1 MDWNCT
7 LTEERLSDLLDA
19 SLLPDEAAAYSA
31 HAVGCARCAKLVAQ
45 VGGLVTRMQRSALV
59 EEPPALVGK
68 ILDATLGPRKQTRV
82 SPGWS
87 GWLSAIWQPRFAMG
101 LVTAA
106 ASLVIVAH
114 ALGSAAG
121 KSGMNPV
128 NLVRGA
134 NRQAHLTYAHTAKFV
149 NDIRLVY
156 EIESRFEPD
165 EDQESAPSATPPA
178 QTPSATP
185 QPSEPQPKSEAAPR
199 SGIRTTRSHGLYAL
213 ASASSEHGPAAQSDS
228 AIDPEQPEEWH
239 FSLANDFT
247 TATPDDID
255 LSATR
260 SHT

>member
-31 HAVGCARCAKLVAQ
+31 HAAGCARCAKLVAQ

-59 EEPPALVGK
+59 EEPPELVGK

-121 KSGMNPV
+121 KSRLSSQPESFSEPISV
-128 NLVRGA
+128 PA
-134 NRQAHLTYAHTAKFV
+134 AKPS
-149 NDIRLVY
+149 LKP
-156 EIESRFEPD
+156 EPG
-165 EDQESAPSATPPA
+165 QE
-178 QTPSATP
+178 QQ
-185 QPSEPQPKSEAAPR
+185 QPSNDPHEKSQTVPH
-199 SGIRTTRSHGLYAL
+199 SIRRDARAVVELAVMLPDSFSENWQTGAL
-213 ASASSEHGPAAQSDS
+213 RRNP
-228 AIDPEQPEEWH
+228 
-239 FSLANDFT
+239 
-247 TATPDDID
+247 
-255 LSATR
+255 
-260 SHT
+260 

>member
-31 HAVGCARCAKLVAQ
+31 HAAGCARCAKLVAQ

-59 EEPPALVGK
+59 EEPPELVGK
-68 ILDATLGPRKQTRV
+68 ILDATLGPRKQTKL

-114 ALGSAAG
+114 ALGSTAG

-134 NRQAHLTYAHTAKFV
+134 NRQAHLTYAHGVKFV
-149 NDIRLVY
+149 NDLRVVY
-156 EIESRFEPD
+156 EIQSRLSSQPESLSEPI
-165 EDQESAPSATPPA
+165 SVPATRPSGG
-178 QTPSATP
+178 P
-185 QPSEPQPKSEAAPR
+185 QPGQAPRQPANDPREKSQTIPHSSRRGPR
-199 SGIRTTRSHGLYAL
+199 SGPEFAVILPTGLPSSSSNDLFRS
-213 ASASSEHGPAAQSDS
+213 
-228 AIDPEQPEEWH
+228 
-239 FSLANDFT
+239 SL
-247 TATPDDID
+247 
-255 LSATR
+255 
-260 SHT
+260 